1 MVLDGQIDHPTRD
14 LNFDAP
20 NATLGLKDVTGHLD
34 PTAQGFDYTAKG
46 QSRLVPFTSHGAILL
61 PAGGQGRIAIAALDV
76 SGTHASGALDLVTGG
91 FAGAHGVWGAGSLE
105 GRVVGRGVYGRV
117 DTWWRRCMTRTK
129 KRNKH
134 I

>member
-46 QSRLVPFTSHGAILL
+46 QSRLGPFTSHGAILL

-76 SGTHASGALDLVTGG
+76 RGTHASGALALVPGG
-91 FAGAHGVWGAGSLE
+91 FAGETGSASCRE
-105 GRVVGRGVYGRV
+105 RV
-117 DTWWRRCMTRTK
+117 
-129 KRNKH
+129 
-134 I
+134 